1 VIIIVFIF
9 ISWPFVWRSVV
20 CFAIVCHCDFFLDQQ
35 SKAESCTANFRA
47 DPVSGV
53 NLCQKG
59 VKAVD
64 QSHAHPS
71 LNSQPTASLDREG
84 GEQTMASRPG
94 PSPLTDQQ
102 IQSAVSRLVN
112 FYVRNRKTISRAG
125 WLILLVSLGNRV
137 RVAVNDQRK
146 PRPAPPTT
154 TTTTTKKRKAEVSPP
169 SISEILMLD

>member
-1 VIIIVFIF
+1 
-9 ISWPFVWRSVV
+9 
-20 CFAIVCHCDFFLDQQ
+20 
-35 SKAESCTANFRA
+35 
-47 DPVSGV
+47 
-53 NLCQKG
+53 
-59 VKAVD
+59 
-64 QSHAHPS
+64 
-71 LNSQPTASLDREG
+71 
-84 GEQTMASRPG
+84 MASRPG

-169 SISEILMLD
+169 CISGILMVD